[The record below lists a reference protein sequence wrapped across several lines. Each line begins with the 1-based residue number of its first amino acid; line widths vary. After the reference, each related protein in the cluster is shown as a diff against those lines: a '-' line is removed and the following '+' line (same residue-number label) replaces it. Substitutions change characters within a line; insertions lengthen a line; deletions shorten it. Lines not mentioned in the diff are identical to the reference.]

1 MFNSDQRRVNR
12 CHCIADLRRVA
23 KRRLPRVMF
32 DYMDGGAEDEV
43 ALHGNCAGFD
53 AWRLIPRVLVDV
65 AEVELGT
72 EIMGQKSALPL
83 VIAPT
88 GMNRLFHYRGE
99 MAVAPAAARA
109 GLIYSLSSM
118 SSFDIEA
125 MGAATPGPKWFQIY
139 VWKDRT
145 VIKEFIQRC
154 RESGYHALCLTV
166 DVPAFGKRERDLRNG
181 MVIPPRFTPGAL
193 LDMVL
198 HPHWWWKLIT
208 HEPMTLANVVGKT
221 GRGLDNITSLGQHAN
236 DQFDSSVTWDD
247 MAWMI
252 EEWGGPFAIKGIACA
267 EDAVRA
273 VETGATGII
282 ISNHGGRQL
291 DQAPVPIEV
300 LPEIVDAV
308 AGRADVILDGGVRRG
323 SDVIKALAL
332 GANACMIGRGY
343 LYGLGAGGEAGVER
357 ALELFRDEIERT
369 MKLVGCTSVAQLTP
383 DYIRAAGGKSET
395 AGCNQFSVSL

>member
-1 MFNSDQRRVNR
+1 MFNSDQRRVSR
-12 CHCIADLRRVA
+12 CHSIADLRRVA

-43 ALHGNCAGFD
+43 ALYGNCAAFD

-72 EIMGQKSALPL
+72 EIMGQKSELPL

-88 GMNRLFHYRGE
+88 GMSRLFHYRGE

-125 MGAATPGPKWFQIY
+125 VGAATSGPKWFQIY
-139 VWKDRT
+139 VWKDRE
-145 VIKEFIQRC
+145 VIREFIQRC
-154 RESGYHALCLTV
+154 REAGYHALCLTV

-181 MVIPPRFTPGAL
+181 MVIPPRLTPGSL
-193 LDMVL
+193 LDITL

-208 HEPMTLANVVGKT
+208 NKPMTLANVVGKAEQ
-221 GRGLDNITSLGQHAN
+221 GLN
-236 DQFDSSVTWDD
+236 DVTTLTQYAIDQLDQSVTWDD

-252 EEWGGPFAIKGIACA
+252 EEWGGPFAIKGVACA

-291 DQAPVPIEV
+291 DQAPAPIEV
-300 LPEIVDAV
+300 LPEVVDAV
-308 AGRADVILDGGVRRG
+308 GGRADVILDGGVRRG

-332 GANACMIGRGY
+332 GAKACMIGRGY
-343 LYGLGAGGEAGVER
+343 LYGLGAGGEAGVDR
-357 ALELFRDEIERT
+357 ALELFRDEITRT
-369 MKLVGCTSVAQLTP
+369 LKLVGCTSVAKLTP
-383 DYIRAAGGKSET
+383 DYVSAAVGKR
-395 AGCNQFSVSL
+395 